1 MIAPLLPH
9 ATSTMFLH
17 PFSTFLS
24 PKGKDDREAR
34 ATPPTEPRAFRASS
48 PWLGARVQHTGT
60 LRMSVW
66 FLVVSSFSLSSCCC
80 FSPCLDNAV
89 LAQTLL
95 VRHAHVHSHPH
106 CQASLAYT
114 RMCMCFHTPTIGAQQ
129 ILDARKHTEHST
141 CPRRPEEN
149 LTPGVQCSSGCPG
162 RPACPTR

>member
-1 MIAPLLPH
+1 
-9 ATSTMFLH
+9 
-17 PFSTFLS
+17 
-24 PKGKDDREAR
+24 
-34 ATPPTEPRAFRASS
+34 
-48 PWLGARVQHTGT
+48 

-114 RMCMCFHTPTIGAQQ
+114 RMCMCFHTPIAMLTSPTRACACAFTPP
-129 ILDARKHTEHST
+129 LLARSRYST
-141 CPRRPEEN
+141 HESIQSTVPVQ
-149 LTPGVQCSSGCPG
+149 GVQ
-162 RPACPTR
+162 RKT